1 LNHCDLKNPG
11 PRNPRTIEPFHWKEK
26 SMGVLTREE
35 ILKEVRNGTIEIEPF
50 DEDQVGPGSID
61 LRLGSEF
68 RVFKKLRNAL
78 VVEDRISLEDL
89 TERLETHESFTL
101 MPGETVLGITQERI
115 KLPPSMCGWLEGRSR
130 FARMGLVIHMTA
142 GFVQPGVN
150 NRQVL
155 EIGNLAPF
163 PLVLKP
169 GVRIC
174 QIILERTEGEA
185 SYQGRFRDQDRL

>member
-1 LNHCDLKNPG
+1 MEE
-11 PRNPRTIEPFHWKEK
+11 R

-35 ILKEVRNGTIEIEPF
+35 ILKEIKQGTIEIDPFEP
-50 DEDQVGPGSID
+50 DQIGPGSID
-61 LRLGSEF
+61 LRLGNEF
-68 RVFKKLRNAL
+68 RVFKKLRNACM
-78 VVEDRISLEDL
+78 VEDRISLEEL
-89 TERLETHESFTL
+89 TERIEVEDSFTL
-101 MPGETVLGITQERI
+101 MPGETVLGITHERI
-115 KLPPSMCGWLEGRSR
+115 KLPANICGWLEGRSR

-142 GFVQPGVN
+142 GFVQPGIN

-163 PLVLKP
+163 PLILKP

-185 SYQGRFRDQDRL
+185 SYQGRFMSQNRL

>member
-1 LNHCDLKNPG
+1 
-11 PRNPRTIEPFHWKEK
+11 
-26 SMGVLTREE
+26 MGVLTREE
-35 ILKEVRNGTIEIEPF
+35 ILRAIECGVIEIDPF
-50 DEDQVGPGSID
+50 ERDQVGPGSID
-61 LRLGSEF
+61 LRLGNEF
-68 RVFKKLRNAL
+68 RVFKKLRNACVL
-78 VVEDRISLEDL
+78 DDRIALEEL
-89 TERLETHESFTL
+89 TERIEVDDSFTL
-101 MPGETVLGITQERI
+101 MPGETVLGITRERL
-115 KLPPSMCGWLEGRSR
+115 KLPGTICGWLEGRSR

-142 GFVQPGVN
+142 SFVHPGVN

-185 SYQGRFRDQDRL
+185 SYQGTFMSQDRL

>member
-1 LNHCDLKNPG
+1 MGRRTKDGLLERLPEIRWVRGGGFRYGNIDEGRNLERDRPGNHQHRPLD
-11 PRNPRTIEPFHWKEK
+11 RH
-26 SMGVLTREE
+26 
-35 ILKEVRNGTIEIEPF
+35 
-50 DEDQVGPGSID
+50 QVGPGSID
-61 LRLGSEF
+61 LRLGNEF

-78 VVEDRISLEDL
+78 TVDEQLSLEDL
-89 TERLETHESFTL
+89 TERVAGEESFTL
-101 MPGETVLGITQERI
+101 MPGETVLGITLERI
-115 KLPPSMCGWLEGRSR
+115 KLPPNICGWLEGRSR
-130 FARMGLVIHMTA
+130 FARIGLVIHMTA
-142 GFVQPGVN
+142 SFVQPGID

-185 SYQGRFRDQDRL
+185 SYRGSFMNQDRL

>member
-1 LNHCDLKNPG
+1 
-11 PRNPRTIEPFHWKEK
+11 
-26 SMGVLTREE
+26 MGVLTREE
-35 ILKEVRNGTIEIEPF
+35 ILKEIRQKSIEIVPLE
-50 DEDQVGPGSID
+50 EDQVGPGSVD
-61 LRLGSEF
+61 LHLGNEF

-78 VVEDRISLEDL
+78 TVEDSISVEDL
-89 TERLETHESFTL
+89 TERLEAEDSFTL
-101 MPGETVLGITQERI
+101 MPGETVLGITRERV
-115 KLPPSMCGWLEGRSR
+115 KLPSNICGWLEGRSR

-142 GFVQPGVN
+142 SFIQPGIN

-174 QIILERTEGEA
+174 QIIFERTEGEA
-185 SYQGRFRDQDRL
+185 LYQGRFMNQDQL

>member
-1 LNHCDLKNPG
+1 M
-11 PRNPRTIEPFHWKEK
+11 REAR
-26 SMGVLTREE
+26 MGILTREE
-35 ILKEVRNGTIEIEPF
+35 ILKEIRNGVIGIEPF
-50 DEDQVGPGSID
+50 EEDQIGPGSID
-61 LRLGSEF
+61 LRLGKEF

-78 VVEDRISLEDL
+78 VVEDRITLEDL
-89 TERLETHESFTL
+89 TERLETNESFTL

-115 KLPPSMCGWLEGRSR
+115 KLPPTICGWLEGRSR

-163 PLVLKP
+163 PLILQP

-174 QIILERTEGEA
+174 QVILERTEGAA
-185 SYQGRFRDQDRL
+185 SYQGRFMDQDRL

>member
-1 LNHCDLKNPG
+1 MA
-11 PRNPRTIEPFHWKEK
+11 I
-26 SMGVLTREE
+26 LTRNE
-35 ILKEVRNGTIEIEPF
+35 ILKEIRKGIIEIHPF

-61 LRLGSEF
+61 LRLGNEF
-68 RVFKKLRNAL
+68 RVFKKLRSAL
-78 VVEDRISLEDL
+78 TVEDRIAMEDL
-89 TERLETHESFTL
+89 TERLEIAESFTL
-101 MPGETVLGITQERI
+101 MPGETVLGITRERI
-115 KLPPSMCGWLEGRSR
+115 KLPPNMCGWLEGRSR

-185 SYQGRFRDQDRL
+185 SYEGRFMNQDQL

>member
-1 LNHCDLKNPG
+1 
-11 PRNPRTIEPFHWKEK
+11 
-26 SMGVLTREE
+26 MGVLTREE
-35 ILKEVRNGTIEIEPF
+35 ILKEIRRGTIEIEPF
-50 DEDQVGPGSID
+50 IEDQIGPGSID
-61 LRLGSEF
+61 LHLGEEF

-78 VVEDRISLEDL
+78 TVEDNISVEDL
-89 TERLETHESFTL
+89 TERITTEDSFTL
-101 MPGETVLGITQERI
+101 MPGETVLGITRERV
-115 KLPPSMCGWLEGRSR
+115 KLPSNICGWLEGRSR

-142 GFVQPGVN
+142 GFVQPGIN

-174 QIILERTEGEA
+174 QLVLQRTEGEA
-185 SYQGRFRDQDRL
+185 SYQGRFMNQNRL

>member
-1 LNHCDLKNPG
+1 
-11 PRNPRTIEPFHWKEK
+11 
-26 SMGVLTREE
+26 MGVLTREE
-35 ILKEVRNGTIEIEPF
+35 ILREIRQGAIEVEPF
-50 DEDQVGPGSID
+50 SEDQIGPGSID
-61 LRLGSEF
+61 LHLGNEF
-68 RVFKKLRNAL
+68 RVFKKLRNAC
-78 VVEDRISLEDL
+78 VVEDSIGMDDL
-89 TERLETHESFTL
+89 TDRIEAEDSFTL
-101 MPGETVLGITQERI
+101 MPGETVLGITRERV
-115 KLPPSMCGWLEGRSR
+115 KLPANICGWLEGRSR

-174 QIILERTEGEA
+174 QLVLQRTEGEA
-185 SYQGRFRDQDRL
+185 SYQGRYMSQDKL

>member
-1 LNHCDLKNPG
+1 
-11 PRNPRTIEPFHWKEK
+11 
-26 SMGVLTREE
+26 MGVLTREE
-35 ILKEVRNGTIEIEPF
+35 ILKEIGRGTVVIDPF
-50 DEDQVGPGSID
+50 DEEQVGPGSID
-61 LRLGSEF
+61 LRLGDEF

-78 VVEDRISLEDL
+78 TVGDDLSLEDL
-89 TERLETHESFTL
+89 TERVVVEESFTL

-115 KLPPSMCGWLEGRSR
+115 KLPANICGWLEGRSR
-130 FARMGLVIHMTA
+130 FARIGLVIHMTA
-142 GFVQPGVN
+142 SFVQPGVN

-163 PLVLKP
+163 PIVLKP

-185 SYQGRFRDQDRL
+185 SYQGTFKDQEQL

>member
-1 LNHCDLKNPG
+1 
-11 PRNPRTIEPFHWKEK
+11 
-26 SMGVLTREE
+26 MAVLTREDV
-35 ILKEVRNGTIEIEPF
+35 LKEIRSGTIKIDPF
-50 DEDQVGPGSID
+50 HEGQVGPGSID
-61 LRLGSEF
+61 LRLGNEF

-78 VVEDRISLEDL
+78 VVEEEISLEDL
-89 TERLETHESFTL
+89 TERVVVEDSFTL

-115 KLPPSMCGWLEGRSR
+115 RLPSNICGWLEGRSR
-130 FARMGLVIHMTA
+130 FARIGLVIHMTA
-142 GFVQPGVN
+142 SFVQPGVD

-174 QIILERTEGEA
+174 QMILERTEGKA
-185 SYQGRFRDQDRL
+185 SYQGNFKNQDRL